1 MNFSYHLQ
9 DLSSTVSR
17 FWSEYDHHK
26 IFAFYGQMGAGK
38 TTFIRALCMHL
49 GVTDSI
55 GSPTFSLVNEYACK
69 NGMLIYHADLYR
81 LSNRED
87 LREAGVDELIQ
98 GNHICFIEWPQLL
111 EKELP
116 SGTVQLTFELSDEI
130 TRKLE
135 VNIRG

>member
-17 FWSEYDHHK
+17 FWSEYGHHK

-38 TTFIRALCMHL
+38 TTFIRALCLHL

-55 GSPTFSLVNEYACK
+55 GSPTFSLVNEYAGK
-69 NGMLIYHADLYR
+69 KGMLIYHADLYR
-81 LSNRED
+81 LSNRDD
-87 LREAGVDELIQ
+87 LREAGVDELMQ
-98 GNHICFIEWPQLL
+98 GNHICFIEWPQLI

-116 SGTVQLTFELSDEI
+116 FGTVQLTFELSDEI